1 MIMAFDKK
9 DIYDKSEKAIKEH
22 NLFFI
27 EDIVAFL
34 PCSRSTFYDFFPD
47 KSDELDN
54 LKELLEDNRINQK
67 LKLRK
72 KWGDTDNATLSLALY
87 KLTGTSEERKR
98 LSQTHHDLTSDGNK
112 IHTPP
117 LIVFVDT
124 DED

>member
-1 MIMAFDKK
+1 MAYKTK
-9 DIYDKSEKAIKEH
+9 DLLNKAIKAIEEN

-34 PCSRSTFYDFFPD
+34 PCDKTTFYKHFPID
-47 KSDELDN
+47 SNENND
-54 LKELLEDNRINQK
+54 LKELLEVNRVNQK
-67 LKLRK
+67 VKLRK

-112 IHTPP
+112 INTPP
-117 LIVFVDT
+117 AIVFIDT

>member
-1 MIMAFDKK
+1 MAYKTK
-9 DIYDKSEKAIKEH
+9 DLLNKAIKAIEEN

-34 PCSRSTFYDFFPD
+34 PCDKTTFYKHFPID
-47 KSDELDN
+47 SNENND
-54 LKELLEDNRINQK
+54 LKELLEVNRVNQK
-67 LKLRK
+67 VKLRK
-72 KWGDTDNATLSLALY
+72 KWGDTENATLSLALY

-112 IHTPP
+112 ISTPP
-117 LIVFVDT
+117 AIVFIDT

>member
-1 MIMAFDKK
+1 MAFKTEELY
-9 DIYDKSEKAIKEH
+9 IKAEIAITEN
-22 NLFFI
+22 NLFFV

-34 PCSRSTFYDFFPD
+34 PCSKPTFYDHFPLD
-47 KSDELDN
+47 SNELNN
-54 LKELLEDNRINQK
+54 LKELLEDNRVAQK
-67 LKLRK
+67 VKLRK

-112 IHTPP
+112 IQTPP
-117 LIVFVDT
+117 AIVFVDT